1 MSLFSRSP
9 GHVPQ
14 APGPAA
20 GSAQVL
26 APLSQDRLV
35 ALFKERDWRY
45 FIDSDGDLGGMW
57 DDATFYF
64 TLAGEKQEVLR
75 IWAQL
80 PGTVDATHLEQVRT
94 VLDAS
99 HRRSAW
105 PTASYRI
112 DDDGEVRVFA
122 SHAVDYEYGLS
133 DLQLAQHVDCAIAT
147 VNGLF
152 ADLNEVLGR

>member
-1 MSLFSRSP
+1 MSLLSRLSRP
-9 GHVPQ
+9 GPT
-14 APGPAA
+14 APGASDSLQA
-20 GSAQVL
+20 L

-45 FIDSDGDLGGMW
+45 FIDSDGDLGGVW
-57 DDATFYF
+57 NDATFYF
-64 TLAGEKQEVLR
+64 VLGGERQEVLR
-75 IWAQL
+75 VWAQL
-80 PGTVDATHLEQVRT
+80 PGTIDPTRLEQVRT

-99 HRRSAW
+99 HRRSPW

-122 SHAVDYEYGLS
+122 SHAVDYEHGLS

-152 ADLNEVLGR
+152 ADLNEALGR